1 MVVSEEELI
10 TLRVLGALMFLFT
23 LAAILSVSYCFKK
36 LSVSSY
42 NPNLLVAIN
51 KASGIAGFYRRQWLR
66 VKLFLGPK
74 VAKPVSGQYLKYLYF
89 GRAVHYL
96 YILWLIICAAVAVP
110 VVS

>member
-10 TLRVLGALMFLFT
+10 TLRVVGALMFLFT
-23 LAAILSVSYCFKK
+23 LVATFSVSYCLKK

-42 NPNLLVAIN
+42 NSNLLVAIN
-51 KASGIAGFYRRQWLR
+51 EASGIAGFYRRQWLS

-74 VAKPVSGQYLKYLYF
+74 VAETVSGQYMKYLYF

-96 YILWLIICAAVAVP
+96 YILWLIIFAAVVVP